1 MRRGIGNFFGWLAM
15 LGVGLFAVAPA
26 EAQDPCAENQT
37 HSRVIEVRYKP
48 LSQAAQLVDEMLGP
62 CGAYKVSKALG
73 AVIVE
78 DDSPRLER
86 IAEAVSAWDV
96 PPRAVDVTV
105 TLMMASRDLPPVSG
119 IAEELKDI
127 SRTISDMTRWTRFN
141 PLGTVNVR
149 VREGG
154 EAQVEIADRYRVV
167 MKIKG
172 VDAKRRAVR
181 IEPFELDRLP
191 VPASSTGSSLVPPP
205 RKLWGGELDLTEGPQ
220 HLVGATARGRRR
232 AIFLVFT
239 VRIVGEDEPAPAA
252 NLPGER

>member
-1 MRRGIGNFFGWLAM
+1 MKLGIRKFFGWVAI
-15 LGVGLFAVAPA
+15 LGVGLFAAAPV
-26 EAQDPCAENQT
+26 EAQASCAGKQI
-37 HSRVIEVRYKP
+37 HSRVIEIRYKP
-48 LSQAAQLVDEMLGP
+48 LGQAAQLVDEMLGP

-78 DDSPRLER
+78 DGSPRLER

-96 PPRAVDVTV
+96 PPRVVDVTV
-105 TLMMASRDLPPVSG
+105 TLMMASRDLPPTQG
-119 IAEELKDI
+119 IAEELRDV

-172 VDAKRRAVR
+172 VDVQRRAVR

-191 VPASSTGSSLVPPP
+191 VPSSSAGSSLMPPP

-239 VRIVGEDEPAPAA
+239 IRLIDNDESVPAVNRVGE
-252 NLPGER
+252 R